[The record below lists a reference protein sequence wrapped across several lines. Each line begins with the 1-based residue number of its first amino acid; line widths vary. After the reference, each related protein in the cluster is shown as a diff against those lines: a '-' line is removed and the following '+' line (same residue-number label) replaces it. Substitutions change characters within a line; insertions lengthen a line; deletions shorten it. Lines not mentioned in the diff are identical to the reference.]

1 VALLT
6 AMIGGRIIWGI
17 VQFCL
22 LGFDV
27 TKFPLSAFW
36 AGAVVNAIPGIIL
49 QILLIPVVI
58 VILEKS
64 KISKKITD

>member
-1 VALLT
+1 
-6 AMIGGRIIWGI
+6 MISGRIVWGI

-27 TKFPLSAFW
+27 EKFPLSAFF

-49 QILLIPVVI
+49 QILLIPVI
-58 VILEKS
+58 LLILEKS